1 MNPLAGGIP
10 RFFRYNLVGA
20 MGLSVKFSVLTALV
34 EFAGAGYLAS
44 TAVAVEAAMIHNFT
58 WHLQWTWSDRSAG
71 LSRREALMR
80 LLRFHLG
87 AGAVAM
93 LANLLVTRFLVQ
105 EFGIHYAAANL
116 AATVFAGLANFM
128 ISNFVVFTAAESS
141 GHGLAVGMTLAS
153 RVETRKRW
161 GTYFN
166 GEEMDHERN
175 IAQLG
180 FAGSRHNAAGR
191 RGGSEPFLGE
201 AGGVGDRGEERGGEA
216 DELRPGGG

>member
-1 MNPLAGGIP
+1 MNPLVSGMR
-10 RFFRYNLVGA
+10 RFLRYYLVGA

-34 EFAGAGYLAS
+34 EFAGVGYLAS
-44 TAVAVEAAMIHNFT
+44 TAVAVEAAVMHNFT
-58 WHLQWTWSDRSAG
+58 WHLRWTWRDRSAG

-128 ISNFVVFTAAESS
+128 ISNFVVF
-141 GHGLAVGMTLAS
+141 AS
-153 RVETRKRW
+153 RPV
-161 GTYFN
+161 
-166 GEEMDHERN
+166 
-175 IAQLG
+175 
-180 FAGSRHNAAGR
+180 
-191 RGGSEPFLGE
+191 
-201 AGGVGDRGEERGGEA
+201 GVGES
-216 DELRPGGG
+216 